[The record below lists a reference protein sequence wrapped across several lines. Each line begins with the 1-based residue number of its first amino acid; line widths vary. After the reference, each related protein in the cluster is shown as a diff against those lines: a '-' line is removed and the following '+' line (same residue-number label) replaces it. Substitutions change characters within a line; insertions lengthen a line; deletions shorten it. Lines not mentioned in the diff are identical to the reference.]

1 MMMISSIMILLV
13 SWWLLVSWEMSIQC
27 PSEPVADHWLEI
39 LELQQNPDCN
49 RLLHTLLHIH
59 GLSRFLYFVS
69 SYNQCP
75 CLYGCSHDT
84 QCGLREKKKQKQKQ
98 CKCTSIEKANS
109 RLEVWSSKVQINFI
123 GMHAHSRAYTHIP
136 A

>member
-1 MMMISSIMILLV
+1 
-13 SWWLLVSWEMSIQC
+13 MSIQC

-109 RLEVWSSKVQINFI
+109 RLEVWSSTNQFYRYARALTCVHPYPDIIIKENEVKMFI
-123 GMHAHSRAYTHIP
+123 YFVV
-136 A
+136 